1 MLESL
6 PIRGSFVFHSFRGP
20 CHFESYRL
28 DRNTKDKPKPKA
40 RYINNLIKSAEERK
54 KLDFLRKENAA
65 ERERRLEGEEYA
77 DKDEFVTEAFKTHLE
92 ELREFEQRE
101 KEEAEQ
107 EGTSWLSFACVHSC
121 LGELTFGF
129 FDSEAALSDH

>member
-1 MLESL
+1 M
-6 PIRGSFVFHSFRGP
+6 SFRCYANLGR
-20 CHFESYRL
+20 RL

-65 ERERRLEGEEYA
+65 ERERKLEGAEYA
-77 DKDEFVTEAFKTHLE
+77 DKEEYVTEAFKTHLE

-107 EGTSWLSFACVHSC
+107 EGKLGCADRSRLSR
-121 LGELTFGF
+121 LLM
-129 FDSEAALSDH
+129 LSRQPRRSRRLLRLSRQVA